1 MQFLLFPFAIL
12 AGLMNPVQAGCVATL
27 GKVLGRPVMAGF
39 VSVIG
44 TLVLTLMGSLVL
56 GQFGLGG
63 RAAAV
68 PWWSWLGGV
77 AGAVI
82 LISQPVVAQKIGAG
96 PYVGMTVTTAAVASV
111 VIDNYGWLGFQQHA
125 ATVWRMLGA
134 ALMIGGVALVAIF

>member
-27 GKVLGRPVMAGF
+27 GKVLGRPIMAGF
-39 VSVIG
+39 VSVVG
-44 TLVLTLMGSLVL
+44 TLIITLLGSLVL
-56 GQFGLGG
+56 GQFGLG
-63 RAAAV
+63 AKATAV

-96 PYVGMTVTTAAVASV
+96 PYVGMTVTAAAVASV
-111 VIDNYGWLGFQQHA
+111 VIDNYGWLGFQQHG